1 MSSIIPEM
9 DSAVADMEAEIKK
22 LEEEEAALLS
32 SVEQAVGSMSDLRYG
47 RFANSQL
54 LDGVMEGLKEFQ
66 ETCERR
72 T

>member
-1 MSSIIPEM
+1 M

-22 LEEEEAALLS
+22 SEEEEAALLS